1 MWRGGGRGTQGE
13 WGPAVCHGQ
22 CWAGGEGSPTAAPYW
37 HFVSWGSV
45 PPPALQAE
53 HQAGTQPAVPG
64 GAVPTGCEIHSI
76 SSDLNRDSTQQDPH
90 WECPF
95 SSGPSPFHL
104 PLSLGVPGAFHLSLF
119 SPGSVYGCFCTGS
132 VFFFLGDVGT
142 QSTVVGM
149 CASSAQQVKL
159 RTSQAPTVGLEEVD
173 FLPQSACLCVSVL
186 SCSVCCPPCR
196 LSARFSRTHHLC

>member
-132 VFFFLGDVGT
+132 VVFFSWGCGDSKHSGWNVCILCPTGQAENKPSANCWVGGGGFP
-142 QSTVVGM
+142 SP
-149 CASSAQQVKL
+149 KRL
-159 RTSQAPTVGLEEVD
+159 
-173 FLPQSACLCVSVL
+173 
-186 SCSVCCPPCR
+186 SVCLSPELLCLLPSLPPFCPI
-196 LSARFSRTHHLC
+196 